1 MATVIVSSQSSLFI
15 GPHATE
21 VAHDSLSNVALH
33 SLRMFQK
40 RTELAQSTDMIK
52 QLPDE
57 NVTSLLWPCKSFLFE
72 SAMRS
77 QRRNMA
83 SQDNVMKWD
92 ASLECETPDTKWL
105 WPARRAN
112 CGGNESCV
120 WLSFQTSVVLSL
132 DAGL

>member
-1 MATVIVSSQSSLFI
+1 MIVSSQSSLSI
-15 GPHATE
+15 GSHSTE
-21 VAHDSLSNVALH
+21 VAHKSLSNVALY
-33 SLRMFQK
+33 SPRMLHK
-40 RTELAQSTDMIK
+40 MTELPHSTVTIWR
-52 QLPDE
+52 LPDE
-57 NVTSLLWPCKSFLFE
+57 DVASRTFLLWPSISFLFA

-77 QRRNMA
+77 QRRNVA

-120 WLSFQTSVVLSL
+120 WLSFQTNVVLSL